1 MARLPN
7 QNMRAGTPDKPSN
20 LSPRAA
26 REWDRIIK
34 ELQESSIQV
43 AKAHRALIAQAATIA
58 ADIADAWET
67 IETEGAY
74 IVNEKTGQSQSH
86 PAAKRLDALRRDY
99 VRVMSLIGLRTP
111 TVGGGNEGRS
121 LEDVL
126 NG

>member
-7 QNMRAGTPDKPSN
+7 QHMRAGKPDKPGN

-26 REWDRIIK
+26 AEWDRLVK
-34 ELQESSIQV
+34 ELDRSGIQV
-43 AKAHRALIAQAATIA
+43 ATAHRTLIALAATIA

-67 IETEGAY
+67 IKVEGAY

-99 VRVMSLIGLRTP
+99 IRVMSLIGLRTP
-111 TVGGGNEGRS
+111 TAGEGNSGQS